1 MSDIADRDNP
11 DLEALFDSVAESCQ
25 AAPVRAAAPAPASP
39 RGRGKSAA
47 AAAAEAVPVVNE
59 TPVPPAMTLAVGRE
73 ASASEAPEA
82 DSSELIQRIGHLTR
96 SLHDSLRELGYDKK
110 IEQAAAAIPDTR
122 DRLAYVANLTGDA
135 ADKVLTLT
143 ERTLPLQEQ
152 IGSQARALSTQWQA
166 LFDERLSVD
175 EFKDLVAQ
183 TRKYLDGVPRQTAEA
198 HRNLRDIMVAQDF
211 HDLTGQVIRK
221 ITEMAQRVEA
231 ELVNLLVESVS
242 PAARAE
248 FAVPNGLINGPVIN
262 AEGRNDVVAN
272 QAQVDDLLASLG
284 F

>member
-1 MSDIADRDNP
+1 MSATADQDNP
-11 DLEALFDSVAESCQ
+11 DLEALFDSVVESRQ
-25 AAPVRAAAPAPASP
+25 AGTALGAGAAAPA
-39 RGRGKSAA
+39 
-47 AAAAEAVPVVNE
+47 AETPAVPH
-59 TPVPPAMTLAVGRE
+59 AMTLAVGRE
-73 ASASEAPEA
+73 ASQAEAPTEQA
-82 DSSELIQRIGHLTR
+82 GELIQRIGHLTR

-143 ERTLPLQEQ
+143 ERTLPLQEA
-152 IGSQARALSTQWQA
+152 IGSEARALASQWQA
-166 LFDERLSVD
+166 LFDNRLTAE
-175 EFKDLVAQ
+175 EFKDLALR
-183 TRKYLDGVPRQTAEA
+183 TRGYLERVPRQTAES

-221 ITEMAQRVEA
+221 ITEMAQRVET
-231 ELVNLLVESVS
+231 ELVNLLVENAS
-242 PAARAE
+242 PAVRAE
-248 FAVPNGLINGPVIN
+248 VIAGNGLMNGPVIN
-262 AEGRNDVVAN
+262 TEGRTDIVAN

>member
-1 MSDIADRDNP
+1 MSSAEHDNP
-11 DLEALFDSVAESCQ
+11 DLEALFDSVAESIQ
-25 AAPVRAAAPAPASP
+25 AVAAKPGKPSAKKSP
-39 RGRGKSAA
+39 SAR
-47 AAAAEAVPVVNE
+47 EA
-59 TPVPPAMTLAVGRE
+59 TVPPAMTLAVARE
-73 ASASEAPEA
+73 ASVAEAPSEKGA
-82 DSSELIQRIGHLTR
+82 ELIQRIGHLTR

-143 ERTLPLQEQ
+143 EKTLPLQEA
-152 IGSQARALSTQWQA
+152 IGTEARNLSTQWQA
-166 LFDERLSVD
+166 LYDDRMTVD
-175 EFKDLVAQ
+175 EFKALVER
-183 TRKYLDGVPRQTAEA
+183 TRGYLDAVPRQTAES

-211 HDLTGQVIRK
+211 HDLTGQVLRK
-221 ITEMAQRVEA
+221 ITEMAQRVET

-242 PAARAE
+242 PQVRAE
-248 FAVPNGLINGPVIN
+248 IAAPDGLINGPVIN
-262 AEGRNDVVAN
+262 AEGRTDVVAN

>member
-1 MSDIADRDNP
+1 MSKSAEHDNP
-11 DLEALFDSVAESCQ
+11 DLEALFDSVVESREAS
-25 AAPVRAAAPAPASP
+25 AAVQ
-39 RGRGKSAA
+39 AA
-47 AAAAEAVPVVNE
+47 AAFAPAARTPAARVPA
-59 TPVPPAMTLAVGRE
+59 TRARTDTTSVPPAMTLAVGRE
-73 ASASEAPEA
+73 ASAAEAPCDRSA
-82 DSSELIQRIGHLTR
+82 ELVQRIGHLTR

-143 ERTLPLQEQ
+143 ERTLPLQEA
-152 IGSQARALSTQWQA
+152 IGSQARALSGQWQA
-166 LFDERLSVD
+166 LFDDQLTVEQ
-175 EFKDLVAQ
+175 FKTLVGE
-183 TRKYLDGVPRQTAEA
+183 TRSYLDAVPRQTAES

-231 ELVNLLVESVS
+231 ELVGLLVDSVS
-242 PAARAE
+242 PEVRAE
-248 FAVPNGLINGPVIN
+248 IHVPDGLMNGPVIKPD
-262 AEGRNDVVAN
+262 GRTDIVTN

>member
-1 MSDIADRDNP
+1 MSKSAEHDSP
-11 DLEALFDSVAESCQ
+11 DLEALFDSVVEARQ
-25 AAPVRAAAPAPASP
+25 ASAAAPAPAAARTRAKASP
-39 RGRGKSAA
+39 A
-47 AAAAEAVPVVNE
+47 AVPKVNQI
-59 TPVPPAMTLAVGRE
+59 PVPPAMTLAVGRE
-73 ASASEAPEA
+73 ASSVEVPGDHSA
-82 DSSELIQRIGHLTR
+82 ELVQRIGHLTR

-143 ERTLPLQEQ
+143 ERTLPLQEA
-152 IGSQARALSTQWQA
+152 IGSQARVLSAQWQA
-166 LFDERLSVD
+166 LFDDQLSVE
-175 EFKDLVAQ
+175 EFKALVGE
-183 TRKYLDGVPRQTAEA
+183 TRGYLDAVPRQTAES

-211 HDLTGQVIRK
+211 HDLTGQVLRK

-231 ELVNLLVESVS
+231 ELVSLLVESVS
-242 PAARAE
+242 PEVRAE
-248 FAVPNGLINGPVIN
+248 IHVPDGLMNGPVIK
-262 AEGRNDVVAN
+262 AEGRTDIVTN